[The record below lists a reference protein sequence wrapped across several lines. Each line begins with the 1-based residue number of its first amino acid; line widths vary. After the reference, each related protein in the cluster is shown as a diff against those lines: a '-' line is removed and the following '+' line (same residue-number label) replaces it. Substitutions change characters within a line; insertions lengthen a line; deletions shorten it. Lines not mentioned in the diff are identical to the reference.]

1 MWEHGQKIDR
11 HEVEPWIAEAFPYPY
26 FLASV
31 TEKEEPQHN
40 RIRIITTVTGP
51 NGEDI
56 VNLALNRKA
65 SYYSL
70 RASAQFPQFAEDW
83 TT

>member
-1 MWEHGQKIDR
+1 MWQNGQR
-11 HEVEPWIAEAFPYPY
+11 LERSEVEPWIAEAFAYPY

-31 TEKEEPQHN
+31 IEKEEPQHN

-51 NGEDI
+51 NGESI

-65 SYYSL
+65 TYYSL
-70 RASAQFPQFAEDW
+70 RAMGGMVQFSEDW